1 MPQAPIVIQN
11 TPMPAAR
18 TAVNAA
24 NEAII
29 TRQSGPT
36 APSTTY
42 AFMEW
47 IDTSTSPA
55 TKRVRNSANNAWVV
69 VGTMDTVREGNA
81 PIAAPTFTGLAQC
94 ANTAGATAN
103 DFQIANTAHVKL
115 ALVQGHGAWQS
126 PSLQNGWTAN
136 VTVQYR
142 LNSDGML
149 QIKGSVVSNG
159 AVGTSSQI
167 FVLPVGFRPIQT
179 HQPKIRYVGTTV
191 YVLQIQADGQVLH
204 TAGASL
210 TNIFQDFDIILP
222 LN

>member
-1 MPQAPIVIQN
+1 MPQAPTVIQN
-11 TPMPAAR
+11 VQMPAAR

-24 NEAII
+24 YEAII

-36 APSTTY
+36 QPSTTY

-47 IDTSTSPA
+47 VDISTSPA

-81 PIAAPTFTGLAQC
+81 PLAAPTFTGLAQC

-103 DFQIANTAHVKL
+103 DSQIANTAHVKL
-115 ALVQGHGAWQS
+115 ALANHGAWQS
-126 PSLQNGWTAN
+126 PSLQNGWTAS
-136 VTVQYR
+136 TVIQYR

-149 QIKGSVVSNG
+149 QIKGSAVNTG
-159 AVGTSSQI
+159 TVGTSSQI
-167 FVLPVGFRPIQT
+167 FVLPVGFRPVQT
-179 HQPKIRYVGTTV
+179 HQPKIRYFGTTV
-191 YVLQIQADGQVLH
+191 YVLQIQSDGQVLH
-204 TAGASL
+204 TAGGSL
-210 TNIFQDFDIILP
+210 TNAFQDFDIIIP